1 MSTTL
6 LLAALDYEG
15 DLTGSEKLV
24 LIILC
29 NLSNDDKGNY
39 AWPSHKY
46 ISKKSRLG
54 IATVKRVCKSL
65 KYKGL
70 ITWEKGKYVDGK
82 FKTNHYR
89 INHSSLRAMVKC
101 NQVSK
106 RALDKDD
113 YDTSVGI
120 TLSYNNLNNNLTYN
134 LAKIDKLFEEN
145 ESRLKPKQRDLVDYW
160 TNSYISAENE
170 SFDPNRIKKY
180 IVVWLM
186 LGQTQKL
193 WDDFQNGLRSPIEK
207 GWTKGTS

>member
-15 DLTGSEKLV
+15 DLIGSEKLV

-46 ISKKSRLG
+46 ISRKSGLSE
-54 IATVKRVCKSL
+54 ATVKRACKSL
-65 KYKGL
+65 KKKRF
-70 ITWEKGKYVDGK
+70 ITWIKGKYVDGK
-82 FKTNHYR
+82 FKTNHYK
-89 INHSSLRAMVKC
+89 INHSSLRAVVKC

-106 RALDKDD
+106 RAIERCHN
-113 YDTSVGI
+113 DTHDSV
-120 TLSYNNLNNNLTYN
+120 TVSYNNLNNNLTYN

>member
-15 DLTGSEKLV
+15 DLIGSEKLV

-29 NLSNDDKGNY
+29 NRSNDGKGNY
-39 AWPSHKY
+39 AWPSHQY
-46 ISKKSRLG
+46 ISRKSGLSL
-54 IATVKRVCKSL
+54 ATVKRACKSL
-65 KYKGL
+65 KDKGF
-70 ITWEKGKYVDGK
+70 ITWTKGKYVNGK

-89 INHSSLRAMVKC
+89 INNSSLRAVVKV

-106 RALDKDD
+106 RAIERCHN
-113 YDTSVGI
+113 DTHDSV
-120 TLSYNNLNNNLTYN
+120 TVSYNNLNNNLTYN
-134 LAKIDKLFEEN
+134 LATIDKLFEESEN
-145 ESRLKPKQRDLVDYW
+145 KLKPKQRDLAEYW

-170 SFDPNRIKKY
+170 SFDSNRIKKY

>member
-15 DLTGSEKLV
+15 DLIGSEKLV

-29 NLSNDDKGNY
+29 NLSNDCKGNY

-46 ISKKSRLG
+46 ISRKSGLSE
-54 IATVKRVCKSL
+54 ATVKRACKSL
-65 KYKGL
+65 KEKGF
-70 ITWEKGKYVDGK
+70 ITWIKGKYVDGK

-101 NQVSK
+101 NHVSK
-106 RALDKDD
+106 RAVEKDHH
-113 YDTSVGI
+113 DTSVGI

-134 LAKIDKLFEEN
+134 LATIDKLFAEN
-145 ESRLKPKQRDLVDYW
+145 ENKLKPKQRDLVEYW
-160 TNSYISAENE
+160 THCYISAENE

-193 WDDFQNGLRSPIEK
+193 WDGFQNGLRSPIEK

>member
-1 MSTTL
+1 MSNTL
-6 LLAALDYEG
+6 LPLALDYEG
-15 DLTGSEKLV
+15 DLIGSEKLV

-46 ISKKSRLG
+46 ISRKSGLSE
-54 IATVKRVCKSL
+54 ATVKRACKSL
-65 KYKGL
+65 KKKRF
-70 ITWEKGKYVDGK
+70 ITWIKGKYVDGK
-82 FKTNHYR
+82 FKTNHYK
-89 INHSSLRAMVKC
+89 INHSSLRAVVKC